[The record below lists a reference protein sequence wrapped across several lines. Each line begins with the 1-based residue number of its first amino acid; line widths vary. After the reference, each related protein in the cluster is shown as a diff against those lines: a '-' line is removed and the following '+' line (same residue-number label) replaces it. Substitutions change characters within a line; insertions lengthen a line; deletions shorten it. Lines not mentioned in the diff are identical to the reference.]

1 MSNESTIDI
10 NEVQRIATLARLK
23 LAPHEAEEIANN
35 LGDILKYMDQLNEVD
50 TEDVEPTSHAI
61 TLPTKYRED
70 AVSPSMPIKKVLRGA
85 PERIGDGFGVPKI
98 VE

>member
-1 MSNESTIDI
+1 MSNMSKIDI
-10 NEVQRIATLARLK
+10 SEVQRIATLARLK
-23 LAPHEAEEIANN
+23 LAPSEAKEIAAN

-50 TEDVEPTSHAI
+50 TTGINPTSHAI
-61 TLPTKYRED
+61 ALPTKYRED
-70 AVSPSMPIKKVLRGA
+70 VAAPGMPTEKVLRGA